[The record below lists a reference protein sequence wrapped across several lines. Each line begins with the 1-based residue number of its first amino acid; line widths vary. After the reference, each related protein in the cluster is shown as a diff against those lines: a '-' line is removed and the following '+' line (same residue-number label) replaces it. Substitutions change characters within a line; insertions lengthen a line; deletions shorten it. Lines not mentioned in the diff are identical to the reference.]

1 MLQLCGR
8 TFFLAQ
14 PDNRAR
20 PYNGTGILAAD
31 VAARGHL
38 RAGGQPPVEKGKC
51 KTGQGHHRRN
61 EERAAVGAGSA
72 HHPRGHLWAEHAGQR
87 KPEEEDAI
95 VYRVVSLSELIGR
108 KAGENPHQGPKAG
121 PHQGD
126 GHRKY
131 RH

>member
-1 MLQLCGR
+1 M
-8 TFFLAQ
+8 AQ

-20 PYNGTGILAAD
+20 PYNGTGIT
-31 VAARGHL
+31 
-38 RAGGQPPVEKGKC
+38 GQPPVEKGKC